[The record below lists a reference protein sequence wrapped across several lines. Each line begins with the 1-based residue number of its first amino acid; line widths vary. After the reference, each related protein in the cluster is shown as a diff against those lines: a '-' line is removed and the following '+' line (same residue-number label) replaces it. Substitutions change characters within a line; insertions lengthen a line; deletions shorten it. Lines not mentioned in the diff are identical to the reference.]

1 MTYLYEIHCYQGDT
15 FQYVVAR
22 TARLSEEKVRQ
33 DVEKMNHALG
43 SEIYR
48 KGMKYVFVAA
58 TNSKAAGDIREQNN
72 RTKTVSVKRK

>member
-1 MTYLYEIHCYQGDT
+1 MTTIYEIHCFQGDI

-22 TARLSEEKVRQ
+22 TNKLPEGKVRE

-48 KGMKYVFVAA
+48 KGIKYVLVEY
-58 TNSKAAGDIREQNN
+58 TNSKAAGVSREQNN
-72 RTKTVSVKRK
+72 RIKTASVN